1 MDLTYSMRLGEKPR
15 LAEQDEAAVQKFRYE
30 CISYPEGQPDRAWTC
45 LRGWDW
51 LQGWAWGG
59 WVL

>member
-1 MDLTYSMRLGEKPR
+1 MRLGEKPR